1 MPQGGLCGCRTPG
14 GGLRNSQEEQ
24 PLRLERWRHMQPAQH
39 SQAPLGH
46 RSAAAGAP
54 ARSNM
59 WDCRLQPKGTAQLI
73 DSLRLVRLPLA
84 AQERE
89 LKQAPCIARLQC
101 VACVKGIL
109 RFLRSPGRGIRQ
121 PQQIRRLSA
130 RVRLRVALEQRDCG
144 EALLRSDEVR
154 PSRSDL
160 REVSPRCRAPSR
172 TGSASFQDP
181 AAAKAAR
188 SAAAPQGLSLLQ

>member
-1 MPQGGLCGCRTPG
+1 MPHPG
-14 GGLRNSQEEQ
+14 WRSAHSQEEQ

-39 SQAPLGH
+39 SERATRVIGLQQQARQRDRICGI
-46 RSAAAGAP
+46 AG
-54 ARSNM
+54 
-59 WDCRLQPKGTAQLI
+59 LQPKGTAQLI
-73 DSLRLVRLPLA
+73 DSLRLVRLVPLA

-144 EALLRSDEVR
+144 EALLRSDVGPRKQKRTLPRSQPTLPRTLEERQRLLRV
-154 PSRSDL
+154 SRCCQS
-160 REVSPRCRAPSR
+160 SP
-172 TGSASFQDP
+172 G
-181 AAAKAAR
+181 
-188 SAAAPQGLSLLQ
+188 SLLRLRVCLCCE